1 MWTLCEPY
9 LHKAIIKNEKSYF
22 VRLFQLGTLTF
33 SASYYFIKEE
43 FFPRKILFSYRL
55 GLTSKKIEHIFF
67 FIKLEKVL
75 KNWIKY
81 VLTTILERLSLL
93 FCPLVMSDFLQSHC
107 LQHARLRY
115 TLPFPVACSNLFPLS
130 QWCHPTI
137 LSCVVPLSSCLLS
150 FLASESFPLSQ
161 LFASGDQSK

>member
-67 FIKLEKVL
+67 LIIVAAISIIEMLDLKLQKQMMCATCTFR
-75 KNWIKY
+75 N
-81 VLTTILERLSLL
+81 LS
-93 FCPLVMSDFLQSHC
+93 
-107 LQHARLRY
+107 
-115 TLPFPVACSNLFPLS
+115 T
-130 QWCHPTI
+130 
-137 LSCVVPLSSCLLS
+137 
-150 FLASESFPLSQ
+150 
-161 LFASGDQSK
+161 GK